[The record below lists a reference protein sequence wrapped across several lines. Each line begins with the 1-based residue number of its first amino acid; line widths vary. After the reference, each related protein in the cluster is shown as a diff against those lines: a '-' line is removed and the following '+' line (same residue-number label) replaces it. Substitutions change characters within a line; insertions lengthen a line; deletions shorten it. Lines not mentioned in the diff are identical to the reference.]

1 MRKAIKSKKGEG
13 YIDVA
18 VSLVVIMMVIV
29 LALNVFSFLTL
40 KMDMDYFAREM
51 VKVATV
57 SGSTNNSYVKPRYD
71 ELVDELGFSPSY
83 SWSATYY
90 NNSSKKVQYGDSIMV
105 TLTYQTNIL
114 GFGSTNIPITLTATY
129 SGLSQQYWK

>member
-1 MRKAIKSKKGEG
+1 MLKAIRSKKAEG

-18 VSLVVIMMVIV
+18 VSLIAIMMVIV
-29 LALNVFSFLTL
+29 LALQVFSFLTL

-57 SGSTNNSYVKPRYD
+57 SGTTKADAITARQQ
-71 ELVDELGFSPSY
+71 ELAEEVGFSPSVT
-83 SWSATYY
+83 WKATYY
-90 NNSSKKVQYGDSIMV
+90 KGKKVQYGNVIQV
-105 TLTYQTNIL
+105 TISYQASLI
-114 GFGSTNIPITLTATY
+114 GFGVIKVPLTLKATY

>member
-1 MRKAIKSKKGEG
+1 MLKAIKSKKAES

-18 VSLVVIMMVIV
+18 VSLVAIMMVIV

-57 SGSTNNSYVKPRYD
+57 SGSTDASYVKPRYD
-71 ELVDELGFSPSY
+71 ELVAEVGFAPSY
-83 SWSATYY
+83 TWKATYY
-90 NNSSKKVQYGDSIMV
+90 SGKKVQYGNSIQV
-105 TLTYQTNIL
+105 TISYPATIV
-114 GFGSTNIPITLTATY
+114 GFGVIKIPLTLTATY

>member
-1 MRKAIKSKKGEG
+1 MLKAIRSKKAEG

-18 VSLVVIMMVIV
+18 VSLICIMMVIV
-29 LALNVFSFLTL
+29 LALQVFSFLTL

-57 SGSTNNSYVKPRYD
+57 YGTTDANAIDTRQA
-71 ELVDELGFSPSY
+71 ELEEELGFSPTV
-83 SWSATYY
+83 SWSGTVYHK
-90 NNSSKKVQYGDSIMV
+90 NKTVQYGKVIHV
-105 TLTYQTNIL
+105 TISHQASLI
-114 GFGSTNIPITLTATY
+114 GFGVINVPLTLTATY